1 MMQGSRVFLRCTS
14 SRIPRVPVTAIYAS
28 RILTP
33 QEQLADSVILT
44 ENGRITAIGHRDEVK
59 IPSGAIDYVAAGMTV
74 VPGFVD
80 VHIHGA
86 GGHDVMEATP
96 AALDCI
102 TSTVAR
108 YGTTSILATT
118 VTASVDETCRSLQG
132 IAEYIRAQEKR
143 ENIEPD
149 VEPNGVPG
157 VEPNNDQ
164 QNAAPAAPDLA
175 AEILGIHLEGPFISK
190 ARRGVHPPDA
200 IARPSVEILEK
211 FRAASDGLIRII
223 TIAPEIPGA
232 LDLIRYAVSHGIV
245 AAIGHT
251 DANFEQTQA
260 AIQAGA
266 RHSVHFYNA
275 MRPFSHRD
283 PGVIGA
289 ILTEPDVTAEVIAD
303 GIHVAGPAIQVLLGT
318 KGFDTVLLASD
329 ATAATG
335 MPDGNFRLGNFEVI
349 VKDGV
354 CRNAEGKL
362 AGSTL
367 TLDRALRYIVGLGV
381 PLIDAVRMATILPAR
396 RISLAGKKGILA
408 VGADADL
415 VVLTPDLRVVG
426 TMTRGAGLA

>member
-1 MMQGSRVFLRCTS
+1 MS
-14 SRIPRVPVTAIYAS
+14 VTAIYAS

-33 QEQLADSVILT
+33 QEELADSVIIV
-44 ENGRITAIGHRDEVK
+44 EDGRITAVGHRDEVK
-59 IPSGAIDYVAAGMTV
+59 IPEGATDYVASGMTV

-108 YGTTSILATT
+108 HGTTSILATT
-118 VTASVDETCRSLQG
+118 VTARVDETCKSLQG
-132 IAEYIRAQEKR
+132 IAQYIRSHEQQES
-143 ENIEPD
+143 
-149 VEPNGVPG
+149 
-157 VEPNNDQ
+157 
-164 QNAAPAAPDLA
+164 ASLA

-190 ARRGVHPPDA
+190 ARRGVHPPDS
-200 IARPSVEILEK
+200 IARPSIEILDK
-211 FRAASDGLIRII
+211 FRAASDGLIRIL
-223 TIAPEIPGA
+223 TVAPEIPGA
-232 LDLIRYAVSHGIV
+232 LDLIHAAAANGIV

-251 DANFEQTQA
+251 DADYEQTRA

-266 RHSVHFYNA
+266 RHAVHFYNA

-289 ILTEPDVTAEVIAD
+289 VLTDPEVTAEVIAD
-303 GIHVAGPAIQVLLGT
+303 LIHVSGPAIQVLIGS

-329 ATAATG
+329 GIAATG
-335 MPDGNFRLGNFEVI
+335 MPDGNYRLGNFEVN

-367 TLDRALRYIVGLGV
+367 TLDRALRYIVALGV
-381 PLIDAVRMATILPAR
+381 PLVDAVRMATILPAR
-396 RISLAGKKGILA
+396 RVSLAGKKGIIAL
-408 VGADADL
+408 GADADL

-426 TMTRGAGLA
+426 IMTRGAGLA

>member
-1 MMQGSRVFLRCTS
+1 MT
-14 SRIPRVPVTAIYAS
+14 VTAIYAS

-33 QEQLADSVILT
+33 QEELLDTVIIV
-44 ENGRITAIGHRDEVK
+44 EGGRITAIGHRDEVK
-59 IPSGAIDYVAAGMTV
+59 IPEGAKDYVASGMTV

-108 YGTTSILATT
+108 HGTTSILATT
-118 VTASVDETCRSLQG
+118 VTAPVDETCKSLEG
-132 IAEYIRAQEKR
+132 IAEYIRSH
-143 ENIEPD
+143 ENKES
-149 VEPNGVPG
+149 
-157 VEPNNDQ
+157 
-164 QNAAPAAPDLA
+164 ASLA

-190 ARRGVHPPDA
+190 ARRGVHPPDS
-200 IARPSVEILEK
+200 IARPSIEILDK
-211 FRAASDGLIRII
+211 FRAASDGLIRIL
-223 TIAPEIPGA
+223 TVAPEIPGA
-232 LDLIRYAVSHGIV
+232 LDLIRAAVTNGIV

-251 DANFEQTQA
+251 DADYEQTRA

-266 RHSVHFYNA
+266 RHAVHFYNA

-289 ILTEPDVTAEVIAD
+289 ILTEPDVTAEIIAD

-329 ATAATG
+329 ATAAAG
-335 MPDGNFRLGNFEVI
+335 MRDGNFRLGNIEVT

-354 CRNAEGKL
+354 CRNSEGKL

-367 TLDRALRYIVGLGV
+367 TLDRALRYIVALGV
-381 PLIDAVRMATILPAR
+381 PLIDALRMATILPAR
-396 RISLAGKKGILA
+396 RLGLAGKKGIIA
-408 VGADADL
+408 IGADADL
-415 VVLTPDLRVVG
+415 VVLTPDLRVSGV
-426 TMTRGAGLA
+426 MTRGAGLA

>member
-1 MMQGSRVFLRCTS
+1 M
-14 SRIPRVPVTAIYAS
+14 PVTAIYAS

-33 QEQLADSVILT
+33 QEELLDAVILV
-44 ENGRITAIGHRDEVK
+44 EGGRITAIGHRDEVK
-59 IPSGAIDYVAAGMTV
+59 IPEGAVDYVASGMTV

-118 VTASVDETCRSLQG
+118 VTASVDETCRSLEG
-132 IAEYIRAQEKR
+132 IAQYIRAHEKF
-143 ENIEPD
+143 EQQSTA
-149 VEPNGVPG
+149 PG
-157 VEPNNDQ
+157 
-164 QNAAPAAPDLA
+164 

-190 ARRGVHPPDA
+190 ARRGVHPPEA
-200 IARPSVEILEK
+200 IARPSVAILEK
-211 FRAASDGLIRII
+211 FRAAADGLIRMI
-223 TIAPEIPGA
+223 TVAPEIPGA
-232 LDLIRYAVSHGIV
+232 LDLIQAAVSNGIV

-251 DANFEQTQA
+251 DANYEQTQA

-266 RHSVHFYNA
+266 RHTVHFYNA

-283 PGVIGA
+283 PGIIGA
-289 ILTEPDVTAEVIAD
+289 VLTEPDVSAEVIAD

-335 MPDGNFRLGNFEVI
+335 MPDGNFRLGNFEVV

-367 TLDRALRYIVGLGV
+367 TLDRALRYIVALGV
-381 PLIDAVRMATILPAR
+381 PLVDALRMATILPAR
-396 RISLAGKKGILA
+396 RVSLAGKKGIIAL
-408 VGADADL
+408 GADADL
-415 VVLTPDLRVVG
+415 LVLTPDLRVVG
-426 TMTRGAGLA
+426 VMTRGAGLA

>member
-1 MMQGSRVFLRCTS
+1 
-14 SRIPRVPVTAIYAS
+14 VPVTAIYAS
-28 RILTP
+28 RIFTP

-102 TSTVAR
+102 ASTVAR

-132 IAEYIRAQEKR
+132 IAEYIRAHEKR
-143 ENIEPD
+143 ENIEPN
-149 VEPNGVPG
+149 VEPNVVPG

-164 QNAAPAAPDLA
+164 QNPVPATPDLA

-232 LDLIRYAVSHGIV
+232 LDLIRYAVTHGIV

-367 TLDRALRYIVGLGV
+367 TLDRALRYIVALGV

-426 TMTRGAGLA
+426 TMTCGAGLA

>member
-1 MMQGSRVFLRCTS
+1 M
-14 SRIPRVPVTAIYAS
+14 PVTAIYAS

-33 QEQLADSVILT
+33 QEELLDAVILV
-44 ENGRITAIGHRDEVK
+44 EGGRITAIGHRDEVK
-59 IPSGAIDYVAAGMTV
+59 IPEGAVDYVASGMTV

-108 YGTTSILATT
+108 HGTTSILATT
-118 VTASVDETCRSLQG
+118 VTAPVDETCKSLEG
-132 IAEYIRAQEKR
+132 IAQYIRSHEQQE
-143 ENIEPD
+143 NT
-149 VEPNGVPG
+149 G
-157 VEPNNDQ
+157 
-164 QNAAPAAPDLA
+164 LA

-190 ARRGVHPPDA
+190 TRRGVHPSDS
-200 IARPSVEILEK
+200 ITRPSIEILDK
-211 FRAASDGLIRII
+211 FRAASDGLIRIL
-223 TIAPEIPGA
+223 TVAPEIPGA
-232 LDLIRYAVSHGIV
+232 LDLIRAAVTNGIV

-251 DANFEQTQA
+251 DADYEQARA

-266 RHSVHFYNA
+266 RHAVHFYNA

-289 ILTEPDVTAEVIAD
+289 VLTEPDVTAEIIAD

-329 ATAATG
+329 GTAATG
-335 MPDGNFRLGNFEVI
+335 MPDGNFRLGNFEVT

-354 CRNAEGKL
+354 CRNSEGKL

-367 TLDRALRYIVGLGV
+367 TLDRALRYIVSLGV
-381 PLIDAVRMATILPAR
+381 PLIDALRMATILPAR
-396 RISLAGKKGILA
+396 RLGLAGKKGIIA
-408 VGADADL
+408 IGADADL
-415 VVLTPDLRVVG
+415 VVLTPDLRVAGV
-426 TMTRGAGLA
+426 MTRGAGLA

>member
-1 MMQGSRVFLRCTS
+1 M
-14 SRIPRVPVTAIYAS
+14 PVTAIYAS
-28 RILTP
+28 RIFTP

-132 IAEYIRAQEKR
+132 IAEYIRAHEKR
-143 ENIEPD
+143 ENIEPN
-149 VEPNGVPG
+149 VEPDVVPG

-164 QNAAPAAPDLA
+164 QNAAPATPDLA

-223 TIAPEIPGA
+223 TIAPEISGA
-232 LDLIRYAVSHGIV
+232 LDLIRYAVAHGIV

-367 TLDRALRYIVGLGV
+367 TLDRALRYIVTLGV
-381 PLIDAVRMATILPAR
+381 PLVDAVRMATILPAR

-426 TMTRGAGLA
+426 TMTRGVGLA